1 MLSIEYAKENGNYFN
16 SVAQRINELQKVRNR
31 LSDLLFN
38 LELKQ
43 EYNQFI
49 QYNLQDLITNLDEIT
64 QTLLADT
71 NSAKNTTRV
80 AIDYFE
86 QIKEQQ

>member
-1 MLSIEYAKENGNYFN
+1 MFSIEYAKENGNYFN

-71 NSAKNTTRV
+71 NAAKNTTRV